1 MGYEAVRLHVHPHI
15 AAVVVL
21 SAVVSAVFVI
31 TVMSVQFDF
40 VLDGRLAYISEVCA
54 RPPKI
59 HFDT

>member
-1 MGYEAVRLHVHPHI
+1 MGYEAVRRRVHPHI

-21 SAVVSAVFVI
+21 SAVVTAVFVI

-40 VLDGRLAYISEVCA
+40 VRDGRLAYISEVRVRA
-54 RPPKI
+54 PKF